1 MRRHP
6 TPDEIA
12 LWRAAL
18 GDVVPLRGR
27 ARPPRAPDSAQHASP
42 PPQPSAGRERAE
54 RVARAPQGRGLDKRT
69 AQRFRRGEMPI
80 EARLDLHGMF
90 EEEAHRATASFIARA
105 HADGLRL
112 VLLITGKGGVLREA
126 VPRWLDEGATR
137 ARVLATSWAQP
148 RHGGGGALYV
158 LLRRHR

>member
-6 TPDEIA
+6 TQDEIA

-18 GDVVPLRGR
+18 RDVLPLRGR
-27 ARPPRAPDSAQHASP
+27 AKPRQAVEAAQPFSP
-42 PPQPSAGRERAE
+42 PPSSGARDSRESATRTPR
-54 RVARAPQGRGLDKRT
+54 GRGLDKRT
-69 AQRFRRGEMPI
+69 AQRFRRGDMPI

-90 EEEAHRATASFIARA
+90 EEEAHRATVSFIARA

-112 VLLITGKGGVLREA
+112 VLLITGKGAVLREG
-126 VPRWLDEGATR
+126 VPRWLDEGSTR

>member
-6 TPDEIA
+6 TQDEIA

-18 GDVVPLRGR
+18 RDVLPLRGR
-27 ARPPRAPDSAQHASP
+27 AKPPEAAKSAPPSP
-42 PPQPSAGRERAE
+42 PSPPSTAE
-54 RVARAPQGRGLDKRT
+54 RQDGKSAARAPRGRGLDKRT
-69 AQRFRRGEMPI
+69 AQRLRRGDMPI
-80 EARLDLHGMF
+80 EARLDLHGLF
-90 EEEAHRATASFIARA
+90 EEEAHRATVAFIARA
-105 HADGLRL
+105 HAQGLRL
-112 VLLITGKGGVLREA
+112 VLLITGKGAVLREA
-126 VPRWLDEGATR
+126 VPRWLDEGSTR

>member
-27 ARPPRAPDSAQHASP
+27 ARPPTENPQSSP
-42 PPQPSAGRERAE
+42 PPASGPRKRAVE
-54 RVARAPQGRGLDKRT
+54 EAAARAPQGRGLDKRT

-90 EEEAHRATASFIARA
+90 EEEAHRATVSFIARM

-112 VLLITGKGGVLREA
+112 
-126 VPRWLDEGATR
+126 
-137 ARVLATSWAQP
+137 
-148 RHGGGGALYV
+148 
-158 LLRRHR
+158 

>member
-27 ARPPRAPDSAQHASP
+27 RKPSGPH
-42 PPQPSAGRERAE
+42 PSAVPAPVASERERGDI
-54 RVARAPQGRGLDKRT
+54 VARAPQGRGLDKRT
-69 AQRFRRGEMPI
+69 AQRLRRGEMPI

-90 EEEAHRATASFIARA
+90 EEEAHRAAASFIARA

-112 VLLITGKGGVLREA
+112 VLLITGKGAVLREA

-137 ARVLATSWAQP
+137 ARVLSTSWAQP

>member
-27 ARPPRAPDSAQHASP
+27 RRPLAENPRPSP
-42 PPQPSAGRERAE
+42 PPAPGSREGAVE
-54 RVARAPQGRGLDKRT
+54 EAAARAPQGRGLDKRT

-80 EARLDLHGMF
+80 EGRLDLHGMF
-90 EEEAHRATASFIARA
+90 EEEAHRATVSFIARA

-112 VLLITGKGGVLREA
+112 VLLITGKGTVLREA
-126 VPRWLDEGATR
+126 VPRWLDEGAAR